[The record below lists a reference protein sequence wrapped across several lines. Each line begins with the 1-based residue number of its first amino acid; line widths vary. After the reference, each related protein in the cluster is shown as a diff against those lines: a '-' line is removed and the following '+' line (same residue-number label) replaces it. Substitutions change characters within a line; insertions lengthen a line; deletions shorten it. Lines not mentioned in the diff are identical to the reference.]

1 MSRAV
6 SGYLGIFGPG
16 TLVVRSGRTS
26 WDILG
31 YPGISR
37 VVQGI
42 LGIFGPATLV
52 VPFGRTFPVVPGLF
66 EIFRLGTLV
75 VMFCGSPGQV
85 SILPI
90 LSL

>member
-31 YPGISR
+31 YPGLSKEF
-37 VVQGI
+37 
-42 LGIFGPATLV
+42 LGSLDL
-52 VPFGRTFPVVPGLF
+52 GLW
-66 EIFRLGTLV
+66 
-75 VMFCGSPGQV
+75 
-85 SILPI
+85 
-90 LSL
+90 